1 MTAMRRSRGT
11 LRHTVAMRA
20 PVPTPALRDPVRPG
34 RIGAPRVVPADI
46 ERPPYLATGGVPQ
59 TRRLEPVRTPDAVA
73 RLRRAGHAARRV
85 LDTVVAAVAP
95 GVTTDHLDAVAHH
108 AYLDEGG
115 YPSTLGYRSFP
126 KSLCTSVHEVVA
138 HGIPDDRPLRPGE
151 IVNCDV
157 TIYLDGMHGDC
168 SRTVVVGD
176 PDGADPATV
185 ELVAVTA
192 AALARGVAAVRPGA
206 LLRDV
211 GRAIQDHAEAAG
223 AGIVRHLVGHGIG
236 EQFHGDPNVHH
247 YDEPSN
253 RIRLRPGMAF
263 TIEPMLTVGLPEVVL
278 WDDGWTIA
286 TIDGL
291 PSAQFEHT
299 VLVTEDGVEVMTAL
313 DGDPVYPLAASAYR

>member
-1 MTAMRRSRGT
+1 
-11 LRHTVAMRA
+11 MRA
-20 PVPTPALRDPVRPG
+20 PVPTPALRHPVRPG
-34 RIGAPRVVPADI
+34 QVGAPRAVPASI
-46 ERPPYLATGGVPQ
+46 ARPPYLATGGVPQ
-59 TRRLEPVRTPDAVA
+59 TRRLEPVRSTEAVA

-115 YPSTLGYRSFP
+115 YPSTLGYRGFP

-138 HGIPDDRPLRPGE
+138 HGIPDDRPLRIGE

-176 PDGADPATV
+176 PAAADPATV

-192 AALARGVAAVRPGA
+192 AALALGVAAVRPGGM
-206 LLRDV
+206 LRDV
-211 GRAIQDHAEAAG
+211 GRAIQDHAEANG
-223 AGIVRHLVGHGIG
+223 ADIVRQLVGHGIG

-247 YDEPSN
+247 YDEPRN
-253 RIRLRPGMAF
+253 RTRLRPGMAF
-263 TIEPMLTVGLPEVVL
+263 TIEPMLTAGLPEVAL

-286 TIDGL
+286 TMDGL

-299 VLVTEDGVEVMTAL
+299 VLVTDDGVEVMTAL
-313 DGDPVYPLAASAYR
+313 DGDPLYAVPDR